1 MFYILLPTSSAPWQ
15 VMYLPVSPNGNAFLA
30 KIDLRYLSG
39 PDQWFLS
46 ISDAATGAL
55 LVNQIP
61 LICSYTHLNDLFIPF
76 RHHFAGKGLGSFFV
90 LKAVDI
96 PATPDPAQSS
106 LPDFRLLWSDQYPRR

>member
-15 VMYLPVSPNGNAFLA
+15 VMYLPVSPDGNAFLA
-30 KIDLRYLSG
+30 KIDIRYLPG

-61 LICSYTHLNDLFIPF
+61 LICSYTYLNDLFTPF
-76 RHHFAGKGLGSFFV
+76 RHLQNGKGLGSFFV

-106 LPDFRLLWSDQYPRR
+106 LPDFRLLWSDQYPEK